1 MKLTAMI
8 HVPAYMSTWKRAIYW
23 IILNR
28 VIKYI
33 GYDDKL
39 IEIVIAGFVM
49 MMMKL
54 WFLDRDFTDSEA
66 KSPYTSES
74 VTEQSETQ
82 LMVRMFVFIL
92 IK

>member
-1 MKLTAMI
+1 
-8 HVPAYMSTWKRAIYW
+8 
-23 IILNR
+23 
-28 VIKYI
+28 
-33 GYDDKL
+33 
-39 IEIVIAGFVM
+39 M